1 MEKNMKTCALFRV
14 YRPEAHIPSH
24 KSSQMVSGI
33 LLVDFQNKGGPENP
47 KAKRQ
52 QTNLSNT
59 DNWFISFSP
68 LASFFLED
76 EHYGRIHCKFHFSPP
91 AR

>member
-1 MEKNMKTCALFRV
+1 MAAGVENSNLKIGW
-14 YRPEAHIPSH
+14 PIPTEHSPN
-24 KSSQMVSGI
+24 KI
-33 LLVDFQNKGGPENP
+33 TINKGGPENP

-68 LASFFLED
+68 LASFFFED
-76 EHYGRIHCKFHFSPP
+76 EHYGRIHCKFHFFSS
-91 AR
+91 ARKH

>member
-1 MEKNMKTCALFRV
+1 MFCA
-14 YRPEAHIPSH
+14 YRARQHSDPPKATNLWRLNDNRAYLQE
-24 KSSQMVSGI
+24 GR
-33 LLVDFQNKGGPENP
+33 PENP

-76 EHYGRIHCKFHFSPP
+76 EHYGRIHCKFHFFSS
-91 AR
+91 AQKH

>member
-1 MEKNMKTCALFRV
+1 MSEINQQVAISNLGTTKLM
-14 YRPEAHIPSH
+14 
-24 KSSQMVSGI
+24 G
-33 LLVDFQNKGGPENP
+33 NKGGPENP

-76 EHYGRIHCKFHFSPP
+76 EHYGRIHCKFHFPHLP
-91 AR
+91 GEGC

>member
-1 MEKNMKTCALFRV
+1 LDTIILSFYFNGKTSPFT
-14 YRPEAHIPSH
+14 S
-24 KSSQMVSGI
+24 
-33 LLVDFQNKGGPENP
+33 QNKGGPENP

-76 EHYGRIHCKFHFSPP
+76 EHYGRIHCKIHIFSS
-91 AR
+91 ARKH